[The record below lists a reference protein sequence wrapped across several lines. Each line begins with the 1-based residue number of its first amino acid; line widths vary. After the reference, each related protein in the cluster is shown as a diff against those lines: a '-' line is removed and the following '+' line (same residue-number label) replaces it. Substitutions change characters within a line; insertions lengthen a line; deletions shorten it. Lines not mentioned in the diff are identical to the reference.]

1 MKLAKFDLQSSF
13 IDIGQ
18 NIQLSIQ
25 FRLLGRFFC
34 RNMGVMISDV
44 TQSQLAKG
52 IGVSQ
57 STMQWLIRTRSSW
70 HNCVMEISDVI
81 SFLV

>member
-13 IDIGQ
+13 IDIAQ
-18 NIQLSIQ
+18 NIQLNFQ
-25 FRLLGRFFC
+25 FRLLGRFFFAELLK
-34 RNMGVMISDV
+34 GVMISDV

-57 STMQWLIRTRSSW
+57 STMQWLIRT
-70 HNCVMEISDVI
+70 
-81 SFLV
+81 